1 MEGSGVRCWQ
11 QERTQRI
18 PSRNKT
24 LRSSAQVKRLEA
36 GRSNPQWRLF
46 EPKLM
51 EGPQA
56 TRKEAS
62 KQRREGTTQ
71 SVLASA
77 GTPEGS
83 GSWRIGRSG
92 QGGCRAQAAVE
103 AQGAKSGEMKSED
116 QKSKGSDPREVSP
129 GDSLSF
135 LAATRP
141 GTAAMEGKPSEGDSR
156 WRSRIAHCG
165 EAAVRH
171 REARWEVEAIR
182 LKIERI

>member
-1 MEGSGVRCWQ
+1 MEGSGARCWQ

-46 EPKLM
+46 ESELM

-56 TRKEAS
+56 TRKEAG

-83 GSWRIGRSG
+83 GS
-92 QGGCRAQAAVE
+92 
-103 AQGAKSGEMKSED
+103 
-116 QKSKGSDPREVSP
+116 
-129 GDSLSF
+129 
-135 LAATRP
+135 
-141 GTAAMEGKPSEGDSR
+141 
-156 WRSRIAHCG
+156 
-165 EAAVRH
+165 
-171 REARWEVEAIR
+171 
-182 LKIERI
+182 